1 MSASGP
7 ERRPC
12 RRPWRRR
19 RDDQGTVMPL
29 IIGFA
34 VVLLMLV
41 GVVVDA
47 SAAYLQ
53 RQSLDNLADGASL
66 TGANEVRGAAVFAH
80 GLQGDLA
87 PLATEMAQGAVHD
100 YLRDTG
106 ALAKHPGLRVQVTV
120 RNDAI
125 VVRLRAPLDLPIKVG
140 DLTSGTVGSSGAAVV
155 RLVP

>member
-1 MSASGP
+1 
-7 ERRPC
+7 
-12 RRPWRRR
+12 
-19 RDDQGTVMPL
+19 MPL

-53 RQSLDNLADGASL
+53 RQSLDNLADGAAL

-80 GLQGDLA
+80 GLRGDLA
-87 PLATEMAQGAVHD
+87 PLATDVAKEAVHD

-106 ALAKHPGLRVQVTV
+106 AFAKHSGLRVEIAV
-120 RNDAI
+120 RHDAI
-125 VVRLRAPLDLPIKVG
+125 VVRLQAPLDLPIKVG
-140 DLTSGTVGSSGAAVV
+140 DLTTGTVGSSGAAVV

>member
-1 MSASGP
+1 MSAPGRV
-7 ERRPC
+7 RRTC
-12 RRPWRRR
+12 RSRHSE
-19 RDDQGTVMPL
+19 QGTVMPL
-29 IIGFA
+29 IIGLA

-47 SAAYLQ
+47 SAAYQQ
-53 RQSLDNLADGASL
+53 RQSLDNLADGAAL

-80 GLQGDLA
+80 GLEGDLA
-87 PLATEMAQGAVHD
+87 PLATDVAKGAVHS

-106 ALAKHPGLRVQVTV
+106 ALAKHPGLSVEVTV

-125 VVRLRAPLDLPIKVG
+125 VVRLQAPLDLPIKVG